1 MIVRF
6 CPHCGTKIE
15 AGFKFCPSCGVMLPQ
30 QDPEE
35 TVTDSISQM
44 AVSHASPYSASCSTG
59 QGSHI
64 DLPPRSPLCTTPRKR
79 VLFASVKEEE
89 EKRVAESS
97 VVSKSASADQSS
109 PLSVTSRSPLR
120 ASRCARKRPGSSRV
134 KEKDVHS
141 SEPVPSPSLS
151 PPPPPPPPPPPAPK
165 LRVSRETSSGHKAKG
180 KRARRMSGIEP
191 LSENEVLTD
200 TSNKKWRL
208 AKLLEQSDC
217 GILYGAVLYTSGA
230 CSEDYKYILKLAA
243 KDGKIFNKQNF
254 LQRAVK
260 PAAGNFFCPC
270 FCPVNKWRKHH
281 KMDFLGIPTC
291 VGFGLH
297 ADTYRFLILP
307 NMGVT
312 LQSIMGENGAS
323 LSERAVLQVACRII
337 DVLEYIHDSE
347 YVHADIR
354 AANVYVD
361 PTDLKQASGLT
372 CTVHLAGYCYA
383 FRYSPS
389 GNHVEYRELSR
400 TPHEGAVEFLSID
413 SHKGAGPSRRSDLQS
428 LGYCMLKWMCG
439 SLPWS
444 DQIDNPSAV
453 MAEKERQTD
462 VKGLL
467 EQGFGKRKT
476 SAALRVYLDQV
487 MALGYNENPNYE
499 ELRNGIKD
507 ALQKLG
513 ASVQDPIDVTL
524 I

>member
-1 MIVRF
+1 
-6 CPHCGTKIE
+6 
-15 AGFKFCPSCGVMLPQ
+15 
-30 QDPEE
+30 
-35 TVTDSISQM
+35 
-44 AVSHASPYSASCSTG
+44 
-59 QGSHI
+59 
-64 DLPPRSPLCTTPRKR
+64 
-79 VLFASVKEEE
+79 
-89 EKRVAESS
+89 
-97 VVSKSASADQSS
+97 
-109 PLSVTSRSPLR
+109 
-120 ASRCARKRPGSSRV
+120 
-134 KEKDVHS
+134 
-141 SEPVPSPSLS
+141 
-151 PPPPPPPPPPPAPK
+151 
-165 LRVSRETSSGHKAKG
+165 
-180 KRARRMSGIEP
+180 MSGIEP

-217 GILYGAVLYTSGA
+217 GILYGV
-230 CSEDYKYILKLAA
+230 D
-243 KDGKIFNKQNF
+243 
-254 LQRAVK
+254 
-260 PAAGNFFCPC
+260 
-270 FCPVNKWRKHH
+270 KWRKHH

-323 LSERAVLQVACRII
+323 LSERAVFQVACRIL
-337 DVLEYIHDSE
+337 DVLEYIHDNE

-354 AANVYVD
+354 AENVYVD

-444 DQIDNPSAV
+444 DQIDNPSTV
-453 MAEKERQTD
+453 MAEKERQVPQRSILCITCRLC
-462 VKGLL
+462 VI
-467 EQGFGKRKT
+467 
-476 SAALRVYLDQV
+476 AALQVYLDQV
-487 MALGYNENPNYE
+487 MALGYNENPNYV

-513 ASVQDPIDVTL
+513 ASAQDPIDVTL

>member
-64 DLPPRSPLCTTPRKR
+64 DLPPRSPLCTTPMKR
-79 VLFASVKEEE
+79 VLFASIKEEE

-97 VVSKSASADQSS
+97 VISKSASADQSS

-120 ASRCARKRPGSSRV
+120 ASRCARKRPGPSRV

-141 SEPVPSPSLS
+141 SETAPSPSPSLS
-151 PPPPPPPPPPPAPK
+151 PSPSPSPSP
-165 LRVSRETSSGHKAKG
+165 RSKAQAKGKG

-243 KDGKIFNKQNF
+243 KDGKIFNEQNF
-254 LQRAVK
+254 LQRAAK
-260 PAAGNFFCPC
+260 PAA
-270 FCPVNKWRKHH
+270 VDKWRKHH
-281 KMDFLGIPTC
+281 KMHFLGIPTC

-323 LSERAVLQVACRII
+323 LSERAVFQVACRIL
-337 DVLEYIHDSE
+337 DVLEYIHDNE

-354 AANVYVD
+354 AENVYVD
-361 PTDLKQASGLT
+361 PTDLKQ
-372 CTVHLAGYCYA
+372 VHLAGYCYA

-444 DQIDNPSAV
+444 DQIDNPSTV
-453 MAEKERQTD
+453 MAEKERYKTD

-476 SAALRVYLDQV
+476 SAALQVYLDQV

-513 ASVQDPIDVTL
+513 ASAQDPIDVTL

>member
-79 VLFASVKEEE
+79 VLFASIKEED
-89 EKRVAESS
+89 EKHVTESS
-97 VVSKSASADQSS
+97 VVSKSASAVD
-109 PLSVTSRSPLR
+109 
-120 ASRCARKRPGSSRV
+120 
-134 KEKDVHS
+134 
-141 SEPVPSPSLS
+141 
-151 PPPPPPPPPPPAPK
+151 
-165 LRVSRETSSGHKAKG
+165 
-180 KRARRMSGIEP
+180 
-191 LSENEVLTD
+191 
-200 TSNKKWRL
+200 
-208 AKLLEQSDC
+208 
-217 GILYGAVLYTSGA
+217 
-230 CSEDYKYILKLAA
+230 
-243 KDGKIFNKQNF
+243 
-254 LQRAVK
+254 
-260 PAAGNFFCPC
+260 
-270 FCPVNKWRKHH
+270 KWRKHH

-323 LSERAVLQVACRII
+323 LSERAVFQVACRIL
-337 DVLEYIHDSE
+337 DVLEYIHDNE

-354 AANVYVD
+354 AENVYVD

-444 DQIDNPSAV
+444 DQIDNPSTV
-453 MAEKERQTD
+453 MAEKERQVPQRSMYKTD

-476 SAALRVYLDQV
+476 SAALQVYLDQV
-487 MALGYNENPNYE
+487 MALGYNENPNYV

-513 ASVQDPIDVTL
+513 ASAQDPIDVTL

>member
-15 AGFKFCPSCGVMLPQ
+15 AGFKFCPSCGEMLPQ

-35 TVTDSISQM
+35 TVTASISQM
-44 AVSHASPYSASCSTG
+44 AVSHTSPYSAGCSTGGGISLG

-64 DLPPRSPLCTTPRKR
+64 DLPPHSPRKR
-79 VLFASVKEEE
+79 VQFASIKEEE
-89 EKRVAESS
+89 KHITEPS
-97 VVSKSASADQSS
+97 VVSKSASADQGS

-120 ASRCARKRPGSSRV
+120 ASRSARKRPGSSRV
-134 KEKDVHS
+134 KEEDVPS
-141 SEPVPSPSLS
+141 SETAPSPSPSPSPS
-151 PPPPPPPPPPPAPK
+151 PPSP
-165 LRVSRETSSGHKAKG
+165 RSKALAKGKG

-200 TSNKKWRL
+200 TTNKKWRL
-208 AKLLEQSDC
+208 MKLLAQSDC

-230 CSEDYKYILKLAA
+230 CSEDHKYILKLAA
-243 KDGKIFNKQNF
+243 KDGKIFNEQNF
-254 LQRAVK
+254 LQRAAK
-260 PAAGNFFCPC
+260 PAA
-270 FCPVNKWRKHH
+270 VDKWRKHH

-297 ADTYRFLILP
+297 ADTYRFLVLP

-312 LQSIMGENGAS
+312 LQSIMSESGVS
-323 LSERAVLQVACRII
+323 LSERAVLQVACRILDI
-337 DVLEYIHDSE
+337 LEYIHSNE

-354 AANVYVD
+354 AENVYLD
-361 PTDLKQASGLT
+361 PTDLKQ
-372 CTVHLAGYCYA
+372 VHLAGYCYA

-389 GNHVEYRELSR
+389 GNHIEYRELSR

-428 LGYCMLKWMCG
+428 LGYCMLKWVCG

-453 MAEKERQTD
+453 MAEKERYKTD

-476 SAALRVYLDQV
+476 SALQVYLDQV
-487 MALGYNENPNYE
+487 MALSYNENPNYE
-499 ELRNGIKD
+499 ELRNGIRD

-513 ASVQDPIDVTL
+513 SSAQDPIDVTL

>member
-64 DLPPRSPLCTTPRKR
+64 DLPPRSPLCTTPMKR
-79 VLFASVKEEE
+79 VLFASIKEEE

-97 VVSKSASADQSS
+97 VISKSASA
-109 PLSVTSRSPLR
+109 
-120 ASRCARKRPGSSRV
+120 AKG
-134 KEKDVHS
+134 
-141 SEPVPSPSLS
+141 
-151 PPPPPPPPPPPAPK
+151 
-165 LRVSRETSSGHKAKG
+165 KG

-243 KDGKIFNKQNF
+243 KDGKIFNEQNF
-254 LQRAVK
+254 LQRAAK
-260 PAAGNFFCPC
+260 PAA
-270 FCPVNKWRKHH
+270 VDKWRKHH
-281 KMDFLGIPTC
+281 KMHFLGIPTC

-323 LSERAVLQVACRII
+323 LSERAVFQVACRIL
-337 DVLEYIHDSE
+337 DVLEYIHDNE

-354 AANVYVD
+354 AENVYVD
-361 PTDLKQASGLT
+361 PTDLKQ
-372 CTVHLAGYCYA
+372 VHLAGYCYA

-444 DQIDNPSAV
+444 DQIDNPSTV
-453 MAEKERQTD
+453 MAEKERYKTD

-476 SAALRVYLDQV
+476 SAALQVYLDQV

-513 ASVQDPIDVTL
+513 ASAQDPIDVTL